1 MLLEEF
7 EKSQLQKLST
17 EKKSKHLNF
26 KTGDNVKV
34 YYKITEGKTT
44 RIQIFEGVVIAKSK
58 SANNLNATFT
68 VRKISNGI
76 GVERTFQ
83 IHSPLLDDVVVT
95 KKGDVRRG
103 KLYFL
108 RKLRGKASRIKEKL
122 VFGEK
127 KEAEEKAVNAKAK
140 AKKEVEVK
148 DESKIEVAEAPKTEE
163 KLAEKTPKTEAPK
176 SE

>member
-7 EKSQLQKLST
+7 EKSQRQKLST

-26 KTGDNVKV
+26 KAGDSVKV
-34 YYKITEGKTT
+34 HYKITEGKTT
-44 RIQIFEGVVIAKSK
+44 RIQIFEGVVIARSK
-58 SANNLNATFT
+58 SLDNLNATFT
-68 VRKISNGI
+68 VRKISNGV

-83 IHSPLLDDVVVT
+83 IHSPLLDDVIVT

-108 RKLRGKASRIKEKL
+108 RNLRGKASRIKEKL

-127 KEAEEKAVNAKAK
+127 AEKLAKEEEKASS
-140 AKKEVEVK
+140 KEEVK
-148 DESKIEVAEAPKTEE
+148 AEVKEE
-163 KLAEKTPKTEAPK
+163 TKTEATETPK